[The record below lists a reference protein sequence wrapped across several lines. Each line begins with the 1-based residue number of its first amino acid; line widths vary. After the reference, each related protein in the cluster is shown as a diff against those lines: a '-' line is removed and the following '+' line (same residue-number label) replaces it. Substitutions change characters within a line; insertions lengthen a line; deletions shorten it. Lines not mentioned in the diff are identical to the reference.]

1 MEQINIIFIHG
12 LLANKNSN
20 IALEEYCIKNNF
32 NYYSLDLPGHGEE
45 PFNDI
50 DLHLDAYIDF
60 VLNFININNIKKP
73 ILVGHSL
80 VGPITVG
87 LISKMNKE
95 DRSLVILED
104 PIKQSIIENIKPGKI
119 ESYVFDVGIFLKKI
133 KDISKYMFKNFNK
146 IRQLLANST
155 SNESLIF
162 LWNCYRKID
171 IPTLVIF
178 GEKDKLLNQESSVKN
193 IKGLNK
199 DIEFSII
206 KEARHTPNVNDPES
220 FINSINDFL
229 IKNKIINE

>member
-1 MEQINIIFIHG
+1 M
-12 LLANKNSN
+12 
-20 IALEEYCIKNNF
+20 
-32 NYYSLDLPGHGEE
+32 
-45 PFNDI
+45 
-50 DLHLDAYIDF
+50 
-60 VLNFININNIKKP
+60 
-73 ILVGHSL
+73 VGHSL

-171 IPTLVIF
+171 IPTLEIF
-178 GEKDKLLNQESSVKN
+178 GEKDKLLNQEASVKN

>member
-1 MEQINIIFIHG
+1 MEQINIVFIHG
-12 LLANKNSN
+12 LLTNKNAN
-20 IALEEYCIKNNF
+20 IALEEYCIKNKF
-32 NYYSLDLPGHGEE
+32 NYYSMDLPGHGEE

-50 DLHLDAYIDF
+50 DLHLDAYTDF
-60 VLNFININNIKKP
+60 VLNFININNINKP

-80 VGPITVG
+80 GGAITVG

-95 DRSLVILED
+95 NRSLAILED
-104 PIKQSIIENIKPGKI
+104 PINQSIIENIEPGKI
-119 ESYVFDVGIFLKKI
+119 DTYVFDVGVFLKKI
-133 KDISKYMFKNFNK
+133 KDISKYTFKNFNK

-155 SNESLIF
+155 SDESLNF
-162 LWNCYRKID
+162 LWDCYKKID

-206 KEARHTPNVNDPES
+206 KEARHTPHVNDPEGY
-220 FINSINDFL
+220 INSINDFL
-229 IKNKIINE
+229 IKNKIINK